1 MSNKRSVSFQSRVSM
16 TTILTVVNLQGKMTL
31 LQLAIFIWLA
41 VIDSAVPQNELRRKP
56 QQSVAVLSAWKGRS
70 AFAAA
75 NGGQGFGRQRPSPT
89 KNLLKQEDQ
98 LAVSKTSKASPAFNG
113 EVVSRIDTNRDGGA
127 VVLDKWG
134 LPPITLD
141 DVFPPLDAA
150 TSRTLVPATKDSYNL
165 TAIQDALREY
175 LPLGNLHRHF
185 DGNGLELR
193 GDEVVNDRMQLRLLH
208 VSPPVLVI
216 ENFLSE
222 AECREIQ
229 ELALAEDTEQNS
241 QESSPSVLQVTQSA
255 TFSRQSSGQ
264 APLSV
269 RTSTSWF
276 CQYDRVSVL
285 LAKANAILGVD
296 PSHMEE
302 PQIVRYRPGQE
313 FNWHYDVVPETLLAN
328 GGQRVGT
335 LLVYLNS
342 VPTLAGGGTV
352 FRDLQSPLFLGGSA
366 MAGTTTTALEQPP
379 LEPLTVQ
386 PVRGTALIFFPAT
399 ANGQPD
405 YRTLHK
411 GAILQSPPLAAAKR
425 VSKPKKMKRATS
437 AKSALPDSYEKWI
450 VQAWI
455 HERRYHASLP
465 NADNLQDSEATRT
478 AMAEACRRLGYACAE
493 MEK

>member
-1 MSNKRSVSFQSRVSM
+1 
-16 TTILTVVNLQGKMTL
+16 MTL
-31 LQLAIFIWLA
+31 LQLSLATFIWLA
-41 VIDSAVPQNELRRKP
+41 VVDSAVPQNGLRREP
-56 QQSVAVLSAWKGRS
+56 RQSVAVSSSQWKGRL

-75 NGGQGFGRQRPSPT
+75 NGGQGFGRQRPSPI
-89 KNLLKQEDQ
+89 KNLHKQEDM
-98 LAVSKTSKASPAFNG
+98 LAVSKTSRTSPAFNS
-113 EVVSRIDTNRDGGA
+113 EVVSRIDTNRGGGA

-134 LPPITLD
+134 LPPPTLD
-141 DVFPPLDAA
+141 DVFPPLDATTA
-150 TSRTLVPATKDSYNL
+150 RSLVPATKDGYNL
-165 TAIQDALREY
+165 TEIQDALRDY

-185 DGNGLELR
+185 DERGLVLCD
-193 GDEVVNDRMQLRLLH
+193 DEDVNDRMQLRLLH

-216 ENFLSE
+216 ENFLSDT
-222 AECREIQ
+222 ECREIQ
-229 ELALAEDTEQNS
+229 ELALAEDTKRNS
-241 QESSPSVLQVTQSA
+241 QESSPSVLQVAQSA

-276 CQYDRVSVL
+276 CQYDCVSVL
-285 LAKANAILGVD
+285 LAKANAVLGVD
-296 PSHMEE
+296 PCHLEE

-313 FNWHYDVVPETLLAN
+313 FNWHYDVVPETLLTN

-342 VPTLAGGGTV
+342 VPTPAGGGTV
-352 FRDLQSPLFLGGSA
+352 FRDLQSHTSLDGTA
-366 MAGTTTTALEQPP
+366 MASTNTGATATLEQPP
-379 LEPLTVQ
+379 PREPLTVQ

-411 GAILQSPPLAAAKR
+411 GAVLQSPPLASTKR
-425 VSKPKKMKRATS
+425 VAKSKNTKRATS
-437 AKSALPDSYEKWI
+437 SESALPDSHEKWI

-455 HERRYHASLP
+455 HERRYQASLP
-465 NADNLQDSEATRT
+465 NADNLQDSVATRT
-478 AMAEACRRLGYACAE
+478 AMAEACRRLGYACAG

>member
-1 MSNKRSVSFQSRVSM
+1 
-16 TTILTVVNLQGKMTL
+16 
-31 LQLAIFIWLA
+31 
-41 VIDSAVPQNELRRKP
+41 
-56 QQSVAVLSAWKGRS
+56 
-70 AFAAA
+70 
-75 NGGQGFGRQRPSPT
+75 
-89 KNLLKQEDQ
+89 
-98 LAVSKTSKASPAFNG
+98 
-113 EVVSRIDTNRDGGA
+113 
-127 VVLDKWG
+127 
-134 LPPITLD
+134 
-141 DVFPPLDAA
+141 VFPPLDAA
-150 TSRTLVPATKDSYNL
+150 TARTLVPTTKDSYNL
-165 TAIQDALREY
+165 TEFQDALREY

-185 DGNGLELR
+185 DGHGRELR
-193 GDEVVNDRMQLRLLH
+193 DEGIVNDRMQLRLLH

-229 ELALAEDTEQNS
+229 ELALAEDTKRNS
-241 QESSPSVLQVTQSA
+241 KESSPFVLQVPQSA
-255 TFSRQSSGQ
+255 TFSRPSSGQ

-276 CQYDRVSVL
+276 CQYDCVSVL
-285 LAKANAILGVD
+285 LAKTKAVLGVD
-296 PSHMEE
+296 PCHMEE

-352 FRDLQSPLFLGGSA
+352 FRDLQSPYGAA
-366 MAGTTTTALEQPP
+366 MASTSTGTTTTLEQPP

-386 PVRGTALIFFPAT
+386 PVRGTALIFFPAM
-399 ANGQPD
+399 ANGKPD

-411 GAILQSPPLAAAKR
+411 GAILQAPPLASTKR
-425 VSKPKKMKRATS
+425 VSKKIKRATS
-437 AKSALPDSYEKWI
+437 SESALPDSHEKWI

-455 HERRYHASLP
+455 HEGRYRASLP
-465 NADNLQDSEATRT
+465 NADNLQDNEATRT
-478 AMAEACRRLGYACAE
+478 AMAEAYRRLGYTCAG